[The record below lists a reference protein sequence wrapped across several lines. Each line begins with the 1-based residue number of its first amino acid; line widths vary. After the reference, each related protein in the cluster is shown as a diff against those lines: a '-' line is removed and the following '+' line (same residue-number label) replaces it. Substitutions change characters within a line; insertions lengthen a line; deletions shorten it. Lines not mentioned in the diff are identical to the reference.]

1 MTQTRRPARPRR
13 EPTAESLDLLRRA
26 QDGDR
31 EAFGWLYADHLDL
44 VTRYVAARLRDH
56 HRDAVPDVVHDAFTD
71 ALAGLPHAPL
81 DVTGWFLQLA
91 ARACT
96 RHGWA
101 ARRYLRAAHEIHEH
115 DAVTSM
121 SMPAPGAST
130 VGSRITMVLGLA
142 HLTDNQRKAIQLRY
156 LDGYPRDLAAVAM
169 DRSAAAVRALEW
181 RGRCRLRAALVAPAS
196 ELTAGAR

>member
-13 EPTAESLDLLRRA
+13 ETTAESLDLLRRA

-31 EAFGWLYADHLDL
+31 EAFGRLYVDHLDL

-56 HRDAVPDVVHDAFTD
+56 DRNAVPDVVHDAFTD

-101 ARRYLRAAHEIHEH
+101 ARRYLRAAHEIREH
-115 DAVTSM
+115 DAVTTM
-121 SMPAPGAST
+121 SMAAPGAST
-130 VGSRITMVLGLA
+130 VGGRFALVLGRA
-142 HLTDNQRKAIQLRY
+142 ELTDSQRKAIQLRY

-181 RGRCRLRAALVAPAS
+181 QGLRRLRAALVAPVP
-196 ELTAGAR
+196 ELMAVAR